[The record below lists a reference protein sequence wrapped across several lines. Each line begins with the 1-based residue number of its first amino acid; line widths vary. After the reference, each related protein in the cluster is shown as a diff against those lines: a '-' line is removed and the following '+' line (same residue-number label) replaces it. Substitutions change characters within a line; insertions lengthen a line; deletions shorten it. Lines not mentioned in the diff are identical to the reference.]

1 MSATSDDVAPDY
13 QGITSQGAEGLE
25 ARIRAYVASEACRFT
40 PSRDFRAHGS
50 KHLCSAPAGSHQPV
64 PAVFGPIE
72 CGLGAA
78 YLIHDG
84 SRIQKAV
91 APPDIPCVIDKA
103 ICRQM
108 VMIDENFNLSEQKK
122 SVVEHQRLN

>member
-1 MSATSDDVAPDY
+1 MSIHT
-13 QGITSQGAEGLE
+13 
-25 ARIRAYVASEACRFT
+25 
-40 PSRDFRAHGS
+40 SRDFRAHGS
-50 KHLCSAPAGSHQPV
+50 KHLCSAPAGSHQTV

-91 APPDIPCVIDKA
+91 APPDIPCVIDKV
-103 ICRQM
+103 IYQQM
-108 VMIDENFNLSEQKK
+108 VMINGNFNLSEQKNQPWSMSGSTDFETLTEK
-122 SVVEHQRLN
+122 CS